1 MRLPIVRSKPPPRK
15 IFVRGRDKR
24 VGVFAEETQVD
35 VTLDLEAAGIVEYP
49 DGSIIPTALS
59 AAVPLLRGR
68 PTSRLSPLYRNE
80 RNANDR
86 RYYVWVD

>member
-1 MRLPIVRSKPPPRK
+1 MIYVALTDYSTEAPPRK
-15 IFVRGRDKR
+15 IFARGRDKR

-59 AAVPLLRGR
+59 AAVPLFKGATDVALVAA
-68 PTSRLSPLYRNE
+68 LS
-80 RNANDR
+80 
-86 RYYVWVD
+86 